1 MSVLRMTCWAA
12 ALLLA
17 VWPAVAQDP
26 SGVQLENLIHPDAKT
41 REIRVAVLPIGST
54 EPHANHLPYG
64 CDAFT
69 APAMAAR
76 AAFRANQLGAK
87 TVVLPAM
94 PYGVNTNVV
103 AIPYAQS
110 LRPVTLIQFVQD
122 VVDGLERQ
130 GVRKVV
136 IVSSHGGNTSTL
148 ATALREL
155 FATHRKVFVA
165 LVSVAD
171 TYRDKLSEM
180 GVVTGAHASEAET
193 SVALALFPEKVR
205 MERIARPKEAE
216 LKLKSLNAGYIT
228 FVRPWN
234 YVSDTT
240 GAGDPTRATAEN
252 GRKLVELFVERMAAF
267 LKELSDAELTE
278 AFPY

>member
-136 IVSSHGGNTSTL
+136 IVSSHGGNTTTL
-148 ATALREL
+148 GTALREL
-155 FATHRKVFVA
+155 FASHRKVFVA
-165 LVSVAD
+165 LVAVSD
-171 TYRDKLSEM
+171 TYRDKLSEI

-193 SVALALFPEKVR
+193 SLALALFPEKVR
-205 MERIARPKEAE
+205 MERVAKPKEAE
-216 LKLKSLNAGYIT
+216 LKLKSLQAGFIT

-240 GAGDPTRATAEN
+240 GSGDPTRATAEK
-252 GRKLVELFVERMAAF
+252 GRKLVDLFVERMAAF

>member
-1 MSVLRMTCWAA
+1 MNALGVIWWPA
-12 ALLLA
+12 ALAVCCCLA
-17 VWPAVAQDP
+17 SAQDV
-26 SGVQLENLIHPDAKT
+26 SGVQLENLIHPEAKA
-41 REIRVAVLPIGST
+41 RAIRVAVLPIGST

-69 APAMAAR
+69 AGALAAR
-76 AAFRANQLGAK
+76 AAWKANQMGAQAM
-87 TVVLPAM
+87 VLPAM

-103 AIPYAQS
+103 GIPYTQS
-110 LRPVTLIQFVQD
+110 LRPGTMIEFVRD

-136 IVSSHGGNTSTL
+136 IVSSHGGNTTTL
-148 ATALREL
+148 GTALREL
-155 FATHRKVFVA
+155 FASHRKVFVA
-165 LVSVAD
+165 LVAVSD
-171 TYRDKLSEM
+171 TYRDKLSEI

-193 SVALALFPEKVR
+193 SLALALFPEKVR
-205 MERIARPKEAE
+205 MERVAKPKEAE
-216 LKLKSLNAGYIT
+216 LKLKSLQAGFIT

-240 GAGDPTRATAEN
+240 GSGDPTRATAEK
-252 GRKLVELFVERMAAF
+252 GRKLVDLFVERMAAF